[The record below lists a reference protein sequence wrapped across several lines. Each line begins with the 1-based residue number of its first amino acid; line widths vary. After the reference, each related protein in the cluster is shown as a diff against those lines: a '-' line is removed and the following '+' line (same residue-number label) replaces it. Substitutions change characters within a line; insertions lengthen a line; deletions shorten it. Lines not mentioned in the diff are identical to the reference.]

1 MNEFKVIADRT
12 PQGEA
17 FADSRGGIP
26 QTFDAREIASS
37 LMMQIRTIVVAALL
51 VLTAAVLVVWQIER
65 KYSATA
71 LLEIDQSEAEMVG
84 MGQKGMA
91 GTTLNSLVETK
102 VEILNSSSVSLTVIK
117 SQKLW
122 RDEEF
127 GLGTSSWKDFLSLL
141 QFSTE
146 AVQTPE
152 IAAFE
157 DLTGRQRAALVDK
170 LDRRVGVARRG
181 LTSVIAVTARS
192 VSPEKAATLANA
204 LANAYIDLEIGTRVN
219 SAQRAAEFLEVQLN
233 LLAEEIKKGD
243 AEISR
248 LILENSGKIGT
259 AETQALL
266 DSFKTRVASLDLE
279 RTRLLA
285 QASRLQAVTES
296 NDFTEAALINL
307 GADFGQQVARRN
319 TLAAAVAQGDVSLK
333 AQLAQAEQELR
344 ATALDHLSA
353 IDKQVQ
359 GRDSELSKIRKSIED
374 TIGSQTIPPEL
385 AIGLYRLQKEALNN
399 QRLYDSYAARL
410 GDAQQ
415 MVGLPISSSRLVAPA
430 MPPDQPDWPS
440 RTLLLVLAALAA
452 SGMGVAAGLLRH
464 YYIGGFTSAMQLE
477 AVGGHQVIAN
487 VLECDGDPAI
497 VAVQAPNSAFVESI
511 RRVRIG
517 IESGSPADEGR
528 MILVTSTEP
537 GEGKT
542 TVATSLARSFA
553 QSGRRT
559 LLLDGDLRR
568 PSIAKHFG
576 VKESAD
582 LIDAIMANPGDSDLS
597 KFVWHD
603 PATGLDVLCAGERGD
618 VASDM
623 ILGSE
628 RFRSV
633 AERALQNYEI
643 VIVDSPPVG
652 QVVDALVLQR
662 SADVILY
669 VVRNGT
675 TGQREVAA
683 GVKQME
689 RQAVAPPLYFVL
701 NRASNMLTGYGYSGA
716 GYAYY

>member
-1 MNEFKVIADRT
+1 MNEYKMIADPV
-12 PQGEA
+12 PQGAA
-17 FADSRGGIP
+17 FADSRGAKP
-26 QTFDAREIASS
+26 EAFDMREIASS
-37 LMMQIRTIVVAALL
+37 LMMQIRTILITALL
-51 VLTAAVLVVWQIER
+51 VLAAAVLMIWQVEK

-84 MGQKGMA
+84 MGQKDLA
-91 GTTLNSLVETK
+91 GSTLNNRIETK
-102 VEILNSSSVSLTVIK
+102 VEILNSSGVALSVIK

-127 GLGTSSWKDFLSLL
+127 GLGKPAWEEFLSLL
-141 QFSTE
+141 QFSDDTAE
-146 AVQTPE
+146 TPE

-157 DLTGRQRAALVDK
+157 DLTDRQRAALVEK
-170 LDRRVGVARRG
+170 LDRRVGIARRG
-181 LTSVIAVTARS
+181 LTSVIAVTVRS

-204 LANAYIDLEIGTRVN
+204 IANAHIDIEIGTRMN
-219 SAQRAAEFLEVQLN
+219 SAQRAAEFLQAQLN

-285 QASRLQAVTES
+285 QASRLQALTDA
-296 NDFTEAALINL
+296 NDFTEARLIDL
-307 GADFGQQVARRN
+307 GAEFGGRVAKRN
-319 TLAAAVAQGDVSLK
+319 SLAAAVAQGDVSLK
-333 AQLAQAEQELR
+333 AQLAQAESELR
-344 ATALDHLSA
+344 AMALDHLSA
-353 IDKQVQ
+353 IDTQVKEYD
-359 GRDSELSKIRKSIED
+359 GELSKIRKSIED
-374 TIGSQTIPPEL
+374 TIGSQAIPPEL
-385 AIGLYRLQKEALNN
+385 AIGLYRLQKQAINN

-410 GDAQQ
+410 GDVQQ
-415 MVGLPISSSRLVAPA
+415 MVGLPISSSRLVALA
-430 MPPDQPDWPS
+430 MPPDRPDWPS
-440 RTLLLVLAALAA
+440 RTLMLALAALAA
-452 SGMGVAAGLLRH
+452 AGIGVAAGLLRH

-477 AVGGHQVIAN
+477 TVGGHQVIAN
-487 VLECDGDPAI
+487 VVDCEGDPAAAT
-497 VAVQAPNSAFVESI
+497 VKAPNSAFVESI

-517 IESGSPADEGR
+517 IESASVGGEGR
-528 MILVTSTEP
+528 MVLVTSTEP
-537 GEGKT
+537 AEGKT
-542 TVATSLARSFA
+542 TVAASLAQSFA

-559 LLLDGDLRR
+559 LLLDADLRR
-568 PSIAKHFG
+568 PSIAAYFG
-576 VKESAD
+576 VKQSAD
-582 LIDAIMANPGDSDLS
+582 LIDAIMAKPSDSDLS

-603 PATGLDVLCAGERGD
+603 PATGLDVLFAGERGD
-618 VASDM
+618 IASDL

-669 VVRNGT
+669 VVRNGA

-689 RQAVAPPLYFVL
+689 RQTVAPPLYFVL
-701 NRASNMLTGYGYSGA
+701 NRANNMLTGYGYSGA
-716 GYAYY
+716 NYAYY